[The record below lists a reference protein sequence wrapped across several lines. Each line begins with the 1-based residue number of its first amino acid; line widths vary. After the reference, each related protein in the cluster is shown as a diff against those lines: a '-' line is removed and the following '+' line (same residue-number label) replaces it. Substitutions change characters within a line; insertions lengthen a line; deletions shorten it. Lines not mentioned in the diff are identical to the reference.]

1 MVGLILRTRAN
12 RLLFVLLQAPPPK
25 PESELQNVFFLLMV
39 GVGAV
44 AFFLWL
50 IMSRFSR
57 PP

>member
-1 MVGLILRTRAN
+1 MLP
-12 RLLFVLLQAPPPK
+12 LLLPILQAPPQPQA
-25 PESELQNVFFLLMV
+25 ELQGTFFLLIL